1 MAQDLPERSVVQNL
15 ANAPPDECWAPFG
28 SMLSCV
34 EPLFGLDGS
43 SVGAAVLLGVLT
55 FIGAVL
61 IAFGRWIWKS
71 IAGTIRERRLRKNTF
86 VDFLRSAQFIH
97 EYLSQQVDPEAI
109 AVIKE
114 NVDKASKNNVSDSG
128 DEGEKNTEN
137 SKYKKYLDAVEYNNF
152 RLFGV
157 NNSDDSPLDRMRSY
171 RSYFT
176 PKETFLIDTY
186 IYLFQL
192 YSLYYDKLGSDS
204 FVQLSNNRKKAAI
217 DNLATIG
224 RSLIE
229 ASEDLLNIR
238 VFQKQDEKMDEQS
251 FANQIKRQKYS

>member
-1 MAQDLPERSVVQNL
+1 MAQDLLPEQSVAQNL

-28 SMLSCV
+28 GMLSCV

-97 EYLSQQVDPEAI
+97 ETLKEQVSDEAI
-109 AVIKE
+109 SSLKE
-114 NVDKASKNNVSDSG
+114 VVHSVEG
-128 DEGEKNTEN
+128 D
-137 SKYKKYLDAVEYNNF
+137 NF

-157 NNSDDSPLDRMRSY
+157 NNADNDPIERMKKY
-171 RSYFT
+171 RSYFNSKDT
-176 PKETFLIDTY
+176 YIIDTY
-186 IYLFQL
+186 IYLFEL
-192 YSLYYDKLGSDS
+192 FGAYYNKLCSDS
-204 FVQLSNNRKKAAI
+204 FGHLSKERKKKAI
-217 DNLATIG
+217 DAFKSIG
-224 RSLIE
+224 RNLIS
-229 ASEDLLNIR
+229 ASEDLLKID
-238 VFQKQDEKMDEQS
+238 VFKRQDDTLRHDDEINDKS
-251 FANQIKRQKYS
+251 FARQIEKLAEDSSQ